1 MSSKRG
7 RQGIFHRIFALAE
20 QLEPDRSRVFQWLC
34 KTPIPALDS
43 LTPIELVFAGRGE
56 AVIGLLESECRTAGG
71 EGFIPESASPE
82 SRAACSADAPPHQ
95 NSADPTNSRAPP

>member
-20 QLEPDRSRVFQWLC
+20 QLEPDRSRVFQWLFN
-34 KTPIPALDS
+34 TPIPALDS

-56 AVIGLLESECRTAGG
+56 SLIDLLES
-71 EGFIPESASPE
+71 
-82 SRAACSADAPPHQ
+82 SR
-95 NSADPTNSRAPP
+95 RAPGEDSGAA

>member
-20 QLEPDRSRVFQWLC
+20 QLEPDRTLVFQWLLHAR
-34 KTPIPALDS
+34 IPALDR

-56 AVIGLLESECRTAGG
+56 AVIGLLE
-71 EGFIPESASPE
+71 
-82 SRAACSADAPPHQ
+82 AARVREELP
-95 NSADPTNSRAPP
+95 